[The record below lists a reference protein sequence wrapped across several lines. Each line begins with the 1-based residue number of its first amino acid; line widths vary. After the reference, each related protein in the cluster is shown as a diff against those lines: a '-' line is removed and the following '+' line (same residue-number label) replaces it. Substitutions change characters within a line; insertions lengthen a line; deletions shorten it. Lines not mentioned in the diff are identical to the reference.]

1 MRRPIVTPGQAADGR
16 RTAPPR
22 AAVWVAALV
31 LLGGLGREA
40 RAAVP
45 GAAGPAKETILA
57 IGKVA
62 FDGDLVTE
70 VTSPVAGRVTRV
82 LAKVGERVRK
92 GTPLA
97 VVVSP
102 ELRHVTPDKLEAEA
116 DLAAAEGE
124 NQRQRQLFD
133 AHEGVTERLESA
145 RAQLAR
151 ARVRAKRARARA
163 ALVKSLDADEM
174 TGTFT
179 VISPRAGVVLA
190 SAVARGA
197 ALAGPGPLG
206 GGAVAFTIGTARQVW
221 VVARIGA
228 GDAARVVSGA
238 RVTAQAP
245 DRPGRTFPGRVAHVL
260 PPGSQIGE
268 ATVRCAVAN
277 PGGALRPGMT
287 ATLAIAAK

>member
-1 MRRPIVTPGQAADGR
+1 MRRPIVTRGQAAAGR
-16 RTAPPR
+16 RTAPG

-40 RAAVP
+40 RAAGP
-45 GAAGPAKETILA
+45 GALDPAAKTVLA
-57 IGKVA
+57 VGKVA

-82 LAKVGERVRK
+82 LARIGERVRN
-92 GTPLA
+92 GAPLA

-151 ARVRAKRARARA
+151 ARARAERARARA

-179 VISPRAGVVLA
+179 LTAPRAGVVLA
-190 SAVARGA
+190 SAVAPGA

-206 GGAVAFTIGTARQVW
+206 GGAVAFTVGTARRVW
-221 VVARIGA
+221 IVARIDA
-228 GDAARVVSGA
+228 GDAVRVVPGA
-238 RVTAQAP
+238 SVTAQAP
-245 DRPGRTFPGRVAHVL
+245 DRPGRTFPGRVVHVF
-260 PPGSQIGE
+260 PPGSEMGE